1 MRERTFKQAGG
12 RSGASSADR
21 GRKAARRNTIPNM
34 KELVEGGAS
43 IRAYIRERLLASP
56 LFPEMFANVVL
67 HAGGEAGEFKTL
79 IPNYKTITE
88 RTSKT
93 MPARSCRHIKVTG
106 VRCGSPAMHGEEFC
120 YFHLRMLRTI
130 PGPASRVHH
139 AALLE
144 DHESIQASLVETV
157 NAILRGSI
165 DLKRAELVLRA
176 LNIAVRNMRNVH
188 FGLHPERMVKDIP
201 DYETPPP
208 EQVDEDYAAELRR
221 RRAREQFEREYARLR
236 AAAEA
241 SRTTSTSQ
249 ASTTQTSASQ
259 APATAVPKVSAPPDS
274 RGDGSCGDGSCGDGS
289 LTRPGGPEV
298 SGRSA
303 VPKPEQAQSAP
314 TRKPPVSV
322 KEAPASGGTR
332 AQERQ
337 MVAHRARG
345 G

>member
-1 MRERTFKQAGG
+1 
-12 RSGASSADR
+12 
-21 GRKAARRNTIPNM
+21 
-34 KELVEGGAS
+34 
-43 IRAYIRERLLASP
+43 
-56 LFPEMFANVVL
+56 
-67 HAGGEAGEFKTL
+67 
-79 IPNYKTITE
+79 
-88 RTSKT
+88 

-236 AAAEA
+236 ASAEA
-241 SRTTSTSQ
+241 SRTTAASQ
-249 ASTTQTSASQ
+249 ASTSQPSA
-259 APATAVPKVSAPPDS
+259 APASAALQASRPAGS

-303 VPKPEQAQSAP
+303 VPKPEQAQSVSP
-314 TRKPPVSV
+314 RKPPVSV